1 GTGTEVSGNVTL
13 ANANVNGASESG
25 RGSVISGSLT
35 QDDTSS
41 VSGNSEGEGTGMVL
55 GRAASVSG
63 GTLTATS
70 VDGTGLEVERGGQ
83 VTDVVINAQTVTGKA
98 IAGEDNAL
106 KTNGKTSISTVG
118 EPGNTNISGSV
129 KPAPGGTPS
138 GAVEKALVNKLSE
151 NIAALQNTLDTKLTG
166 LTGLQQ
172 SMATLQAQFDQAVH
186 TGAIGQAD
194 LKRLET
200 AVNGLSVRLD
210 NVKTTAA
217 ELKDD
222 FGALKS
228 DTGSLE
234 ERLKKSDVL
243 STGLQGL
250 TLPAAGDISAVAG
263 ELGAAKALQSAT
275 VSLQDNL
282 AARTEENGKVRLH
295 LDSLKQRLK
304 EAQEKGTAGG
314 AVLAGIQAQLD
325 VLERQQRSYG
335 ESLVHFQQSLVTVSQ
350 DDSRPVTGRQESV
363 DGLQTALSGVSGI
376 SDRQVSALVGQLQR
390 ATAGYAQLVAVVQ
403 QQGSV
408 NAQTPLQ
415 SQDQQDGFRAGGE
428 PPVPVHGYQA
438 QPQNVDIHLCDSD
451 GCRLM
456 TLDAIKPSQAAMAE
470 VTESR

>member
-1 GTGTEVSGNVTL
+1 
-13 ANANVNGASESG
+13 NANVKGTSESG
-25 RGSVISGSLT
+25 RGSVISGRLT

-70 VDGTGLEVERGGQ
+70 VGGTGLEVEQGSQ
-83 VTDVVINAQTVTGKA
+83 VTDVEINAQTVTGKA

-106 KTNGKTSISTVG
+106 TTNGKTSISTVG

-138 GAVEKALVNKLSE
+138 GAVEEALVNKLRES
-151 NIAALQNTLDTKLTG
+151 IAALQNTLDTKLTG

-172 SMATLQAQFDQAVH
+172 SMATLQAQFDQSVH

-200 AVNGLSVRLD
+200 AMNGLSDRL
-210 NVKTTAA
+210 NTAA
-217 ELKDD
+217 ELKDA

-250 TLPAAGDISAVAG
+250 MLPAAGDISAVAG

-275 VSLQDNL
+275 VSLQASL

-314 AVLAGIQAQLD
+314 AVLAEIQAQLD

-470 VTESR
+470 MTESR